1 MFQLAR
7 ALAITTRRVSLFA
20 ALALIALGGFF
31 FLARPAPI
39 LAQVPDPASQ
49 YYGLTPGQGFGE
61 VNIGQSQDLI
71 SVIALIINIALGFL
85 GIVALGLIIYAGFLW
100 MTARGN
106 EDQVKKAQQIIITTV
121 IGMVIVVAAYSITTF
136 VVPKILNKTGGSG
149 ASEEVGGTKVEC
161 CKLCKT
167 GMSGWFKTECPQKP
181 MTEKECLSLEY
192 KYIGLKPA
200 SECK

>member
-106 EDQVKKAQQIIITTV
+106 EEQVKKAKALLKNAV
-121 IGMVIVVAAYSITTF
+121 IGLAIILSAWGIAAFVI
-136 VVPKILNKTGGSG
+136 NKLSG
-149 ASEEVGGTKVEC
+149 V
-161 CKLCKT
+161 
-167 GMSGWFKTECPQKP
+167 SG
-181 MTEKECLSLEY
+181 
-192 KYIGLKPA
+192 
-200 SECK
+200 